1 MSERDSNFVRIC
13 FNTKEQ
19 KREES
24 LGAIMSHSSFG
35 DCSFRRSLHLSKR
48 EFLKTMDM
56 CPAELTCLRFI
67 HGCIAMG
74 EQSPARMTSNMGR
87 FMRNPP
93 AFQWFKKNLFH
104 EEHGSFLCRHS
115 KLFGF
120 ADGRFFN
127 KFEKVEDYLK
137 VISEEKEAEDSKS
150 ASQQIVKSEYYD
162 EPRAE
167 VAVNIEANAKA
178 EVVANI
184 EANVVPGSSKLEALK
199 SSTNNI
205 VQELAKKKYPPI
217 ATAKRVDGS
226 VKRQVEKP
234 IQGTKVQD
242 QPLQENREDIVDRR
256 AVVKETK
263 EEQLENPKTKP
274 EEGHEST
281 RKVVTEDKAQFDGY
295 AKMTDE
301 QFKRS
306 AAKVKEYGSRL
317 REGIEP
323 RCKYQGSKIDN

>member
-1 MSERDSNFVRIC
+1 M
-13 FNTKEQ
+13 
-19 KREES
+19 
-24 LGAIMSHSSFG
+24 G
-35 DCSFRRSLHLSKR
+35 
-48 EFLKTMDM
+48 M

-104 EEHGSFLCRHS
+104 EEHGSFLCRHP

-137 VISEEKEAEDSKS
+137 VISEEKEAEDLRS

-162 EPRAE
+162 EP
-167 VAVNIEANAKA
+167 KA

-217 ATAKRVDGS
+217 AIAKGVDGS

-234 IQGTKVQD
+234 IQRTKIQD
-242 QPLQENREDIVDRR
+242 QPIQEDREDIVNRQ

-274 EEGHEST
+274 EEGHESP
-281 RKVVTEDKAQFDGY
+281 RKVVVTEDKAQFDGY